1 MLEDCFEYYKGC
13 QDCQTFGNIQR
24 VPASVLNPIIKPWPF
39 RGWGIDL
46 IGQINPPSSKW
57 HKFVLLA
64 TNYFTKWVEAIPL
77 KKLTSENMVEFVKE
91 HIIYR
96 FGIPQTITTDQGTQ
110 FTSSEFKKFAE
121 SMGIKLL
128 NSSPY
133 YAQANGQAEASNKIM
148 IKIIQKK
155 IDQKPKKWHSVLNEA
170 LWAYRM
176 TPHGATKTSPY
187 ELVYGHHAVLPWEMQ
202 SKSRR
207 VVLQKG
213 LSFKDY
219 NDLMMDELEDLHMIR
234 LRAFENIEKNKMR
247 VAKYYNKKV
256 KVKQFAEGDLVWK
269 ALLLIGT
276 KYSMFGKWSP
286 NWEGPFRVVRCTPG
300 NAYILKTLLGEEFTA
315 AINGRYLKKYYPS
328 IEVDH

>member
-1 MLEDCFEYYKGC
+1 MLEDCFEYYNEC
-13 QDCQTFGNIQR
+13 QDCKKFGNIQR
-24 VPASVLNPIIKPWPF
+24 VPASALNPIIKPWPF

-46 IGQINPPSSKW
+46 IGQINLPSSKG

-64 TNYFTKWVEAIPL
+64 TDYFTKWVEAIPL
-77 KKLTSENMVEFVKE
+77 KKVTSENMIEFVKE

-110 FTSSEFKKFAE
+110 FTSSEFKNFAE

-133 YAQANGQAEASNKIM
+133 YAQANGHAEASNKIM
-148 IKIIQKK
+148 IKIIQK
-155 IDQKPKKWHSVLNEA
+155 IDQKPKRWHLVLNEA

-176 TPHGATKTSPY
+176 APHGATKTSPY
-187 ELVYGHHAVLPWEMQ
+187 ELVYGHHAILSWEMQ
-202 SKSRR
+202 SESRR
-207 VVLQKG
+207 VVLQKD
-213 LSFKDY
+213 LSSKDY

-234 LRAFENIEKNKMR
+234 LRALENIEKNKMW

-256 KVKQFAEGDLVWK
+256 KIKQFAEGDLVWK
-269 ALLLIGT
+269 ALLPIGT
-276 KYSMFGKWSP
+276 KYSAFGKWSP
-286 NWEGPFRVVRCTPG
+286 NWEGPFRMVRCTPG

-315 AINGRYLKKYYPS
+315 TINGGYLKKYYS
-328 IEVDH
+328 IIEVDR